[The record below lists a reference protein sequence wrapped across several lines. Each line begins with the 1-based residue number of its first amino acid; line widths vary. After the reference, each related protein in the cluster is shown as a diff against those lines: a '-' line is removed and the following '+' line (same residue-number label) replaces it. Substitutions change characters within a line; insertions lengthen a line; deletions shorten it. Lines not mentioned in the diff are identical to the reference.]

1 MLSIIIPVR
10 NEAQNITPLIFQLR
24 EILENRVHLDY
35 EVIFIDDYSSDST
48 VALLNTIAQKNP
60 SIKVI
65 QKQFEKIGV
74 GISFKMG
81 VSQCKGESILTMD
94 ADFSHNPSDIP
105 KLLNGLN
112 KKTDLVIGS
121 RYIKNSQYYMQSPRK
136 VLSKLFNSFL
146 KHLFQV
152 PISDITSGFR
162 IVKKRK
168 LLDLQLVAEKFDI
181 HPEINLKSAF
191 SHFQIKEVPILF
203 IQRRRGKSK
212 LNYLPMLFRYIR
224 LISNLLLHS

>member
-1 MLSIIIPVR
+1 
-10 NEAQNITPLIFQLR
+10 
-24 EILENRVHLDY
+24 
-35 EVIFIDDYSSDST
+35 
-48 VALLNTIAQKNP
+48 
-60 SIKVI
+60 
-65 QKQFEKIGV
+65 
-74 GISFKMG
+74 
-81 VSQCKGESILTMD
+81 
-94 ADFSHNPSDIP
+94 
-105 KLLNGLN
+105 
-112 KKTDLVIGS
+112 
-121 RYIKNSQYYMQSPRK
+121 MQSPRK